1 MQITERQEGPIL
13 VLSLEGRLD
22 HAGAGIFQECA
33 LKHIKNGTRSMVVDF
48 GGTSFV
54 ASMGIRAIM
63 VPAQEMSREGGRFGL
78 AGLNPQLIRLFEISG
93 LLQVFKVY
101 DTVADA
107 AADGVWS

>member
-1 MQITERQEGPIL
+1 MQITERKEGPIL

-22 HAGAGIFQECA
+22 HAGAGIFQERA
-33 LKHIKNGTRSMVVDF
+33 LGHIKNGTRSMVVDF

-54 ASMGIRAIM
+54 ASTGIRAIM
-63 VPAQEMSREGGRFGL
+63 VPAQEISREGGRFGL
-78 AGLNPQLIRLFEISG
+78 AGLSPQLIRLFEISG

-107 AADGVWS
+107 AADGVWN

>member
-13 VLSLEGRLD
+13 VLALEGRLD

-33 LKHIKNGTRSMVVDF
+33 LNHIRNGARSMVVDF

-78 AGLNPQLIRLFEISG
+78 AGLSPQLIRLFEVSG

-107 AADGVWS
+107 AADGVWN